1 MLIRLGALL
10 LAMLIPVLPAGADS
24 SSPLLAAYYDRQMAI
39 VGQTA
44 YGWQGTDRP
53 WRIHDAAVQVGV
65 GRSSYFVL
73 TTGGALLKFGTSSP
87 KSRLVADGVA
97 RFAAGR
103 TGVLAILK
111 SGALWWI
118 ATDGDKRKIADSVAT
133 AAVGD
138 SANYYV
144 SETGALFVKGL
155 AHRG

>member
-97 RFAAGR
+97 RFAA
-103 TGVLAILK
+103 V
-111 SGALWWI
+111 
-118 ATDGDKRKIADSVAT
+118 KR
-133 AAVGD
+133 
-138 SANYYV
+138 
-144 SETGALFVKGL
+144 ALFFFRRFPDRSLGCGV
-155 AHRG
+155 AHTNKVPRLMIGT